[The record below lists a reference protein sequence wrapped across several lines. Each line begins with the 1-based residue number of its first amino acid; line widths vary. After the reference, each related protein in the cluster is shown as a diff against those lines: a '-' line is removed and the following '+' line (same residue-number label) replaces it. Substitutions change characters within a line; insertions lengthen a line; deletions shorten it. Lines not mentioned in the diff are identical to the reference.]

1 MQEIHLDTIQQFNDY
16 NGMETL
22 HPLVSVIHVDNTEH
36 IKECMMHYGFY
47 ALYLK
52 ENKGCKLSYGRTEY
66 DFDEMTVTSFAPG
79 QTIRVEPIEVP
90 EGGHVDDKGNIYSP
104 LGELVGAAFP
114 KYTAL
119 AFHPDLLNRTSL
131 GKQMSRY
138 EFFDYTSNE
147 ALHLSTQEVEIFKGV
162 LNMIEQEL
170 HHAIDKHT
178 RELVVSHIELLLNYC
193 LRFYDRQF
201 ITREEINHS
210 VVKKFLSLLDEYIA
224 SPPALP
230 HREGAASRLPTVAY
244 FADKCCLSTG
254 YFGTLVKTE
263 TGRTAKDLINDRILA
278 KAKELLSISS
288 PMGGGREGASITQ
301 ISQRLG
307 FEYPQH
313 FVRFFKALT
322 GKTPTQWRAA

>member
-1 MQEIHLDTIQQFNDY
+1 MQQIHLDTIQQFNDY

-22 HPLVSVIHVDNTEH
+22 HPLVSVIQVDNTEH

-47 ALYLK
+47 AIYLK

-79 QTIRVEPIEVP
+79 QVVTVKPNQEVP
-90 EGGHVDDKGNIYSP
+90 F
-104 LGELVGAAFP
+104 A
-114 KYTAL
+114 KYIGL

-147 ALHLSTQEVEIFKGV
+147 ALHLSAQEVEIFKGV

-210 VVKKFLSLLDEYIA
+210 VVKKFLSLLDEYI
-224 SPPALP
+224 SEKTEHEGLPA
-230 HREGAASRLPTVAY
+230 VAY

-263 TGRTAKDLINDRILA
+263 TGRTAKDLINDRIMN
-278 KAKELLSISS
+278 KAKELL
-288 PMGGGREGASITQ
+288 ASDTLSVTQ

-322 GKTPTQWRAA
+322 GKTPTQWRTA

>member
-22 HPLVSVIHVDNTEH
+22 HPLVSVVHVESTEH
-36 IKECMMHYGFY
+36 IKECMMKYGLY

-79 QTIRVEPIEVP
+79 QVVTVEPNPEVP
-90 EGGHVDDKGNIYSP
+90 FAKYS
-104 LGELVGAAFP
+104 
-114 KYTAL
+114 AL

-147 ALHLSTQEVEIFKGV
+147 ALHLSAQEVEIFKGV

-210 VVKKFLSLLDEYIA
+210 VVKKFLSLLDEYIVA
-224 SPPALP
+224 KAE
-230 HREGAASRLPTVAY
+230 REGLPTVAY

-263 TGRTAKDLINDRILA
+263 TGRTAKDLINDRILG
-278 KAKELLSISS
+278 KAKELL
-288 PMGGGREGASITQ
+288 ASDTLSVTQ